1 MKVLARLPAR
11 EIEGADQVLD
21 GIVAEV
27 ASGNQ
32 VRVWPAMTYAAE
44 TNQTRIAFF
53 TEWRRP
59 PTPEDQ
65 RELIAHTDA
74 LMGKGPALMTETTGD
89 PTADKQNVEWLRT
102 GKPPKPR
109 KTN

>member
-1 MKVLARLPAR
+1 MRVLASLPAR
-11 EIEGADQVLD
+11 HIDGADQVLD
-21 GIVAEV
+21 GIAAEV

-32 VRVWPAMTYAAE
+32 VRVWPALTYDWEA
-44 TNQTRIAFF
+44 NQTRIAFF
-53 TEWRRP
+53 TEWRRS

-65 RELIAHTDA
+65 WELITHTDA
-74 LMGKGPALMTETTGD
+74 LMGRGPALMTETQGD